1 MFSFFN
7 AGSGSNQ
14 SNHLFKSGAVHQ
26 SVHLRGCKFASGAYI
41 MSPALEGAF
50 TMIMGHHSYHHDT
63 SAFPYSYLI
72 ECATSRSGRRATAA
86 NANATSSTSKN
97 TTLT

>member
-1 MFSFFN
+1 
-7 AGSGSNQ
+7 
-14 SNHLFKSGAVHQ
+14 
-26 SVHLRGCKFASGAYI
+26 KFASGAYI

-72 ECATSRSGRRATAA
+72 SVRERKRSSQRRWSPPRGRASSRS
-86 NANATSSTSKN
+86 
-97 TTLT
+97 